1 MRVSVLAGGLL
12 FPDGAQATMRVNG
25 FSRLRDGGR
34 YILFLHS
41 SPEEGQ
47 KTPNFSLVGGGV
59 QGAFLLSD
67 EKVLPVYQ
75 KGALAK
81 AYDKRDVPTF
91 LAELD
96 ALIPGQR

>member
-1 MRVSVLAGGLL
+1 
-12 FPDGAQATMRVNG
+12 
-25 FSRLRDGGR
+25 
-34 YILFLHS
+34 
-41 SPEEGQ
+41 
-47 KTPNFSLVGGGV
+47 V

-67 EKVLPVYQ
+67 EKVQSVYQ

-81 AYDKRDVPTF
+81 VYDKHDVPTF